1 MGHKA
6 GKEGYAQDLTTTM
19 GIFRISYC
27 TSLVGRFYIGVS
39 GGIDYTGAKY
49 KSSGM
54 GEYFTA
60 IDNHEKEKPG
70 GQIGELY
77 DLYKDNKRYDP
88 EKQDPSRTSSPPRAT
103 NRTPSTPISA
113 FSRSTTRAT

>member
-1 MGHKA
+1 MCIR
-6 GKEGYAQDLTTTM
+6 D
-19 GIFRISYC
+19 
-27 TSLVGRFYIGVS
+27 RFYIGVS

-70 GQIGELY
+70 GQ
-77 DLYKDNKRYDP
+77 RCV
-88 EKQDPSRTSSPPRAT
+88 
-103 NRTPSTPISA
+103 
-113 FSRSTTRAT
+113 